1 LSSQTAD
8 LHKVQH
14 RPASDLLFSLNI
26 IAGHYRVS
34 GLVAEY
40 CHCVPNEDP
49 CSSFGTPSVV
59 RERRANVSAFV
70 TGGLPGARDFKWL
83 GLLPQH
89 TIYPYASGRRVP
101 RQLPTP
107 KTSQHFLPSRPAACF
122 SSIQSILMRAGDAF
136 DGDADPR
143 SQPPLSLA
151 RLALRSRLAHQFIR
165 TPFSSGSTPHPPHP
179 LVHRR

>member
-1 LSSQTAD
+1 MSSQTAD

-34 GLVAEY
+34 GLVADY
-40 CHCVPNEDP
+40 CHCVPNEDLALRLAHTHTP
-49 CSSFGTPSVV
+49 PSFG
-59 RERRANVSAFV
+59 ERRANVSAFV

-107 KTSQHFLPSRPAACF
+107 KTSQHFLPSRLAACF

-165 TPFSSGSTPHPPHP
+165 TPFSRQVLPLTHPTP
-179 LVHRR
+179 